1 MKFFNRERSQYYE
14 KGGFLNTRTIA
25 LIVALAAVTVILNP
39 RFSGIA
45 IPSFVP
51 SLWFQIWEIAIVTAF
66 FLLGIKSAVLIAII
80 NAAVLQA
87 VTPGAPYGQPIA
99 NLVGS
104 LGILVGVYA
113 AYKFLERK
121 NSQGT
126 HIPRKKMVV
135 SSTILGT
142 ITRLI
147 IMMPFIY
154 GVALFLGMS
163 AVIIFFPLFVLYD
176 LIVALYTIPLGYL
189 VATAVNKSVRLN
201 NMI

>member
-1 MKFFNRERSQYYE
+1 
-14 KGGFLNTRTIA
+14 
-25 LIVALAAVTVILNP
+25 
-39 RFSGIA
+39 
-45 IPSFVP
+45 
-51 SLWFQIWEIAIVTAF
+51 
-66 FLLGIKSAVLIAII
+66 
-80 NAAVLQA
+80 
-87 VTPGAPYGQPIA
+87 
-99 NLVGS
+99 
-104 LGILVGVYA
+104 
-113 AYKFLERK
+113 
-121 NSQGT
+121 
-126 HIPRKKMVV
+126 MVV

-201 NMI
+201 NLI